1 MGGNELEITFRLQN
15 VDKTKQAQ
23 DPGSKR
29 ANYFWAHFK
38 IFHYLVA
45 KTDVMWRGTLD
56 WRKWSLRAPAFEV
69 NNNFRCL
76 IKFKTMLVR
85 KSECSY
91 RLRLQL
97 DLDFSILP
105 GLSWATLSDICHG
118 NSMCCWSVTA
128 IVKRINIFTRLLLQS
143 RYKTLH
149 LVNIRNVEK
158 RFNSRSEPLSLS
170 SSCWLLAA
178 GH

>member
-1 MGGNELEITFRLQN
+1 M
-15 VDKTKQAQ
+15 
-23 DPGSKR
+23 
-29 ANYFWAHFK
+29 
-38 IFHYLVA
+38 LV
-45 KTDVMWRGTLD
+45 
-56 WRKWSLRAPAFEV
+56 
-69 NNNFRCL
+69 

-91 RLRLQL
+91 RLRFQL
-97 DLDFSILP
+97 NFSFLP

-158 RFNSRSEPLSLS
+158 RFNSRSQPLSLS
-170 SSCWLLAA
+170 PAPAGGRALIVIWKVNWITTRQCQSGAGKHDSAILLMVATSTTFQPSSDSDLLLSTD
-178 GH
+178 